1 MRTQLSADL
10 TYAYALA
17 DEARLERGV
26 PLHKS
31 PNQTPSLVTTKS
43 AKARNRIEADAFM
56 RACGLVVAE
65 MGVELGAIRT
75 CSHSTE
81 VGTAWRMR
89 SHARQIR
96 PSMRFRW
103 LKHPNTTASGRTPS
117 NARVGSPVP
126 DWLIA
131 AYWNLCPEMKYV
143 GGMYSLRMSRRL
155 DRT

>member
-1 MRTQLSADL
+1 MRWRMKLDL
-10 TYAYALA
+10 NGGYRCTRAQTK
-17 DEARLERGV
+17 
-26 PLHKS
+26 PLHWLQ
-31 PNQTPSLVTTKS
+31 PNLQKRAIASK
-43 AKARNRIEADAFM
+43 RDACM

-65 MGVELGAIRT
+65 MGAESGAIRT

-117 NARVGSPVP
+117 NARVGRPVP